1 MRLRWRLPAERTNQ
15 QSGAGGGLGDPA
27 NCRYHDRVVVGEC
40 RQVNWRSIRVAPSEP
55 GISFWEADI
64 DVGEPYVKGNFDITL
79 DVLFDNDM
87 HIGFKARF

>member
-1 MRLRWRLPAERTNQ
+1 M
-15 QSGAGGGLGDPA
+15 
-27 NCRYHDRVVVGEC
+27 
-40 RQVNWRSIRVAPSEP
+40 NWRSIRVAPSKP

-64 DVGEPYVKGNFDITL
+64 DVGAPYVKGNFDTTP